1 MKPAVEV
8 PRLLGSPWNIVCDTH
23 SQHKVDPESGG
34 IIFGNPGQDIQAAF
48 DVAAFQGN
56 MAQ

>member
-1 MKPAVEV
+1 MEHCLRHAFPY
-8 PRLLGSPWNIVCDTH
+8 
-23 SQHKVDPESGG
+23 KVDQESGG
-34 IIFGNPGQDIQAAF
+34 IIFGNPQQDIQAAF

>member
-1 MKPAVEV
+1 MEHCLRHAFP
-8 PRLLGSPWNIVCDTH
+8 
-23 SQHKVDPESGG
+23 HKVDQESGG
-34 IIFGNPGQDIQAAF
+34 IIFGNPQQDIQAAF